1 MNNQR
6 NKRKRNG
13 RRRRAPRKN
22 QRVGNQEGNLLVRDN
37 PRFPNDVKQFPIYT
51 RVIRY
56 IAVSAINKQ
65 AFKPSDLLKMM
76 LITVNTSAT
85 AYEIMQAIRLRRIS
99 IYFVASTGDFG
110 STSSYIDFAWSGGTN
125 APDNLITDR
134 GTATQPACI
143 KVKPPRG
150 TIADM
155 WFDANSTA
163 YGNTLFSI
171 SCPADTIIDIDFEW
185 IQSNANSATVTLS
198 GAASTTGGALLE
210 LFVNKLIPDGSM
222 QTYHE

>member
-6 NKRKRNG
+6 NKRKRAPKRRNRRQVRRNG
-13 RRRRAPRKN
+13 R
-22 QRVGNQEGNLLVRDN
+22 QEGNLAVRDD
-37 PRFPNDVKQFPIYT
+37 PRFPNDIKQFPIYT

-56 IAVSAINKQ
+56 IAASALSKQ

-76 LITVNTSAT
+76 VITVNTSAT
-85 AYEIMQAIRLRRIS
+85 AYQIMQAIRLRRIS

-110 STSSYIDFAWSGGTN
+110 GTSNYIDFAWSGGTN

-134 GTATQPACI
+134 GTATKPACI
-143 KVKPPRG
+143 KVVPPRG

-163 YGNTLFSI
+163 FGNTLFTI
-171 SCPADTIIDIDFEW
+171 SCPTDTIIDIDFEW

-198 GAASTTGGALLE
+198 GAASTTGGALIE
-210 LFVNKLIPDGSM
+210 LFINKLLPDGSM